1 MHFRIILLASLLCL
15 SAGELDATT
24 NLPEAFPLGVILRPS
39 LLEKIVDSFK
49 KSSSIKINA
58 CLDNRKLFGHLNLT
72 LQKAVW
78 KAADEK
84 NLIVLTSVS
93 SMFFSGGFSFNC
105 LDSRAE
111 IYTASATLGAA
122 VPIRLRLDPTNLRLT
137 IDEFSVA
144 AIEKNLKIELPE
156 LPNIQRAAED
166 LKLLQILSGQLASKL
181 NTFFSE
187 MLETRFRG
195 LVYAESVTE
204 LFSRSET
211 WKRGVEIKRGSIRLR
226 NKAPG
231 PRNRELIFAFF
242 PRSKDSIFVSDQQIE
257 LYVNA
262 VFLSKEQALKVI
274 DNAQI
279 TTNTD
284 LVIAVEKRLKQAPA
298 VVADAKWARPQLPRS
313 DADFSLFV
321 TEGLF
326 NEALMRIYQENLTD
340 FEADIDMGKQVKGLL
355 TKDEINLDVRIDLG
369 SDTAPKLIFQ
379 PDFLSLQV
387 SDYLLRLGAFIE
399 DRLIPTT
406 EIVANVQM
414 TATPKI
420 DFANQSVNLQ
430 IQPKSFRISLDEET
444 KFRKI
449 MKKDDLRLIE
459 RITNEIW
466 EGFFSSFPELIL
478 FPTLVQT
485 KLNNTSSEPSVE
497 LAIEEV
503 QVKKGMTLI
512 DINLLQEGGG
522 K

>member
-1 MHFRIILLASLLCL
+1 MLFRVFLIASLFGSSIGALK
-15 SAGELDATT
+15 AQTD
-24 NLPEAFPLGVILRPS
+24 LPEAFPLGVILRPS
-39 LLEKIVDSFK
+39 LLEKIIGSFN
-49 KSSSIKINA
+49 KSSSMPIDA
-58 CLDNRKLFGHLNLT
+58 CMDNRSMKGDLTLT

-93 SMFFSGGFSFNC
+93 SMLFTGSFSFDCSN
-105 LDSRAE
+105 SRAE
-111 IYTASATLGAA
+111 RYAASATLGDT

-144 AIEKNLKIELPE
+144 AVEKNLKIELPE
-156 LPNIQRAAED
+156 LPNIQRAIED
-166 LKLLQILSGQLASKL
+166 LNLLQLLSGQLASKL
-181 NTFFSE
+181 NAFFSE

-204 LFSRSET
+204 LFSRSEM
-211 WKRGVEIKRGSIRLR
+211 WKRGVEINRGFIRLR

-231 PRNRELIFAFF
+231 PKNRALIFAFF
-242 PRSKDSIFVSDQQIE
+242 PRGKDSIFVSDQQIE

-262 VFLSKEQALKVI
+262 VFFSKTQAKEILGSSKISANEDIVKALE
-274 DNAQI
+274 N
-279 TTNTD
+279 
-284 LVIAVEKRLKQAPA
+284 RLKQAPA
-298 VVADAKWARPQLPRS
+298 VVADAKWTRPLLPS
-313 DADFSLFV
+313 SEADFSLFI

-340 FEADIDMGKQVKGLL
+340 FQADIDMGKQVKGLL

-369 SDTAPKLIFQ
+369 SETAPKLIFQ

-387 SDYLLRLGAFIE
+387 SDYLLRLGAYIE

-430 IQPKSFRISLDEET
+430 IQADSFRISLDEET

-449 MKKDDLRLIE
+449 MNKNDLRLIE

-485 KLNNTSSEPSVE
+485 KLHDSTQKPSVE
-497 LAIEEV
+497 LAIKEV

-512 DINLLQEGGG
+512 DINLAQEAEIQ
-522 K
+522 